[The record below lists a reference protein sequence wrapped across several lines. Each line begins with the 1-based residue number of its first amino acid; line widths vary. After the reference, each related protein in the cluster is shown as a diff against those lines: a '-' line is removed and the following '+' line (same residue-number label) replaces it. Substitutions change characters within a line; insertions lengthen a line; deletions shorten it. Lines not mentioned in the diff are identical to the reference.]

1 MKKILRY
8 SVALSAIILV
18 SGCIPEMDLNNP
30 EQLSVHTYY
39 KTEEQLEAA
48 VIPAYQALIGPNQ
61 GGYARAMYFNLLAP
75 GDDFDKTFKWSNM
88 YQDTYNTPAN
98 EALLKNSWMDLFNG
112 VFAANLA
119 IEKIENFDGEI
130 EESKKNRLLGEAH
143 FLRALNYMHLVQL
156 FGETIPYWDHPLS
169 ETSEYY
175 PGNAEKGQLYAL
187 MVSDFSRA
195 AELLPIRSEL
205 YVDAANKGRAT
216 RGAAQAYLART
227 YLYRPILER
236 GQAAE
241 FSKAEAELKKVIE
254 SGEYQLMDNFR
265 ENSMWGTDH
274 ENNAE
279 SIFEVQM
286 FNGPDWLGGDKSDSW
301 RWQEIGV
308 PDGTGGAWWN
318 LAPNERTFQEFEEG
332 DPRKY
337 MTLWCPGG
345 AYYTELNGNV
355 ADWEYMYQ
363 HLSSDRHLYGTR
375 KECPDYQ
382 IADTDDEINT
392 RLMRY
397 SDVLLMYAECLSE
410 AGNDN
415 KAITDPTGPK
425 YYIQQ
430 VRDRANKVVPTEQ
443 SHLWYSS
450 SPGTIPNVDDL
461 LASGKIINGVP
472 MDCIKNIIVHERYV
486 ELCGEYVRYFD
497 LLRWGMADSKWL
509 DSLKALGWSEKA
521 MYYPFPEEEL
531 SNNPNLKGNDMN

>member
-18 SGCIPEMDLNNP
+18 SGCIPDMDLNNP
-30 EQLSVHTYY
+30 EQLSVDTYY

-48 VIPAYQALIGPNQ
+48 VIPAYEALIGQNQ

-98 EALLKNSWMDLFNG
+98 EALLKNAWMDLFNG

-130 EESKKNRLLGEAH
+130 EESKKNRLLGEAY

-156 FGETIPYWDHPLS
+156 FGETIPYWDHPLA

-175 PGNAEKGQLYAL
+175 PGNAEKGQIYAL
-187 MVSDFSRA
+187 IVSDFTRA
-195 AELLPIRSEL
+195 AELLPVRSEL
-205 YVDAANKGRAT
+205 YADVANKGRAT
-216 RGAAQAYLART
+216 RGAAQAYLAKT

-241 FSKAEAELKKVIE
+241 FSKAEAELKKVID
-254 SGEYQLMDNFR
+254 SGEYHLMDNFR

-355 ADWEYMYQ
+355 ADWDYMYN
-363 HLSSDRHLYGTR
+363 HLSSDKHLYGTR

-382 IADTDDEINT
+382 LADADDEINT

-415 KAITDPTGPK
+415 KSITDPTGPK
-425 YYIQQ
+425 YYIQL
-430 VRDRANKVVPTEQ
+430 VRDRANNVVPSEQ
-443 SHLWYSS
+443 EHLWYHS

-461 LASGKIINGVP
+461 LASGKVINGVP
-472 MDCIKNIIVHERYV
+472 MNCIKNIIVHERYV